1 MNEQHDA
8 GTGSGAVSRACWAGI
23 CQGFRASHGVW
34 AEERGKDQAAAKG
47 CGTMI
52 AKLIL
57 SVCAFVGM
65 GALFRYIAPG
75 TYSDGFSISGHF
87 LSYGLIVSLCVVGL
101 VFKKK

>member
-1 MNEQHDA
+1 
-8 GTGSGAVSRACWAGI
+8 
-23 CQGFRASHGVW
+23 
-34 AEERGKDQAAAKG
+34 
-47 CGTMI
+47 MI